1 MRYREHGGERLSEIG
16 IGCYALSGVYGRK
29 DPEQFVGLVR
39 RAAELGVTFFDT
51 ADVYGPGEEILGRA
65 VAPFRRRV
73 WVATKVGANP
83 SGKADCSAAHVLA
96 SCEQSLLRLQTDYV
110 DLYQIHFDDP
120 ETPVEE
126 TVEALK
132 QLKAAGK
139 IRHYGVGHLS
149 RPKLEAY
156 LTHGDP
162 FSVLTELSG
171 AARGARE
178 RVLPLC
184 QDRGMAAIA
193 FSVTGRGLLT
203 GKIGP
208 DHAFEEGDIRRIDP
222 LFQRECFASG
232 MRVAERFLLIGERHG
247 KTPVQVAI
255 AWVLAQPAIL
265 CALTGPSTLPHLEEN
280 LDASGWAIP
289 PEEMAQLDRF
299 FEAEDEWLHQ
309 EQMKSIQTV
318 LAKKLEPETAFTD
331 LVYVLET
338 LAEMELAEEE
348 MILPFFHRLLAQ
360 RGQKDANAL
369 DEMQAIQ
376 GDLRAGFSSAIG
388 PTGAHS
394 RNA

>member
-1 MRYREHGGERLSEIG
+1 MRYREHRGETLSEIG

-29 DPEQFVGLVR
+29 DPEQFIGLVR
-39 RAAELGVTFFDT
+39 RAAELGITFFDT

-65 VAPFRRRV
+65 VSPFRRQV
-73 WVATKVGANP
+73 WIATKVGANP
-83 SGKADCSAAHVLA
+83 RGKADCSAAHVLA

-126 TVEALK
+126 TVGTLE

-149 RPKLEAY
+149 PSKLGAY

-178 RVLPLC
+178 RILPLC
-184 QDRGMAAIA
+184 QDRGVAAIA

-203 GKIGP
+203 GKIKP
-208 DHAFEEGDIRRIDP
+208 NHTFEKGDIRRIDP
-222 LFQRECFASG
+222 LFQRERFDSG
-232 MRVAERFLLIGERHG
+232 LRVAERFRSLGERHG

-255 AWVLAQPAIL
+255 AWVLAQPRIL

-280 LDASGWAIP
+280 LGASGWVIP
-289 PEEMAQLDRF
+289 PEEMTELDRL
-299 FEAEDEWLHQ
+299 FEAEEEWLHQ
-309 EQMKSIQTV
+309 EQVQSIQSILT
-318 LAKKLEPETAFTD
+318 KRLEPETAFTD
-331 LVYVLET
+331 LVFTLES
-338 LAEMELAEEE
+338 LVELDLAEEG

-360 RGQKDANAL
+360 RGQKDALAL
-369 DEMQAIQ
+369 DEMHAIQ
-376 GDLRAGFSSAIG
+376 GELRAEFSSEIG
-388 PTGAHS
+388 TTGAHS
-394 RNA
+394 GNV